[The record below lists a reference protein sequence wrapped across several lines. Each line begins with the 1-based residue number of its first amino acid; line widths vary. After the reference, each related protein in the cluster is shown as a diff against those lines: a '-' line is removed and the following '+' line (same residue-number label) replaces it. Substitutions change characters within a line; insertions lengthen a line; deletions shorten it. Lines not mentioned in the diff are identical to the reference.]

1 MKIRVTLK
9 GQFHYKIEKQL
20 IICYNLPKGNH
31 FHIMDLGDE
40 KMLKCY
46 KKRWQLYMDT
56 GESSKEI
63 RPEIVESWQRCEAM
77 KVDHLGGRG
86 SLVSK
91 EVLSRSISKRKEL
104 IRVARPIMENVF
116 EMVKNTSYS
125 VILTDEKGVII
136 DLIIS
141 KDLERNHVQLN
152 FVKGSKWDEQSVGT
166 NAIGTCLTIDK
177 PIQVNGAEHFC
188 EYHHKWTCSAAPI
201 HNNRG
206 EIIGSFDLSGRVE
219 DVQTHTYGIAVSS
232 ANCIEKQLMVLES
245 FEFLN
250 TTINAINEGIMAIDH
265 DLKVIKVNK
274 KLLDIFNMEEDSI
287 YRIDVN
293 KIFKGIDIENIVLN
307 DKQKMSFSDTIISID
322 NKKIEISL
330 DISPIIVNDQVSG
343 AVMLMKEGK
352 HIRQEVSKL
361 AGFNAN
367 YTFDS
372 IITVDPRME
381 ELINTARKIAKTN
394 CTVLI
399 EGESGTGK
407 ELYAQA
413 IHNESLRKKGP
424 FIAINCSAIPKD
436 LFESELFGYESGS
449 FTGAIK
455 GGRPGKFELANGGTI
470 FLDEIG
476 EIPLEVQPKLLRV
489 LDNNKLVRIGGTY
502 ERDLDVRIMSATNRN
517 LIEEVSK
524 GSFRQDLYF
533 RLNVI
538 NLKIPPLR
546 KRKDDIIQL
555 AKYFL
560 DDLNNENNIRK
571 RFTPEFEEYL
581 LAEEWYGNVR
591 ELKNIIQRAYY
602 MTDKEFIYSCHPVTA
617 AEKTTEKK
625 IDLKPSLNFKDIE
638 RESIIRAL
646 VINEGNVLKAAEDLN
661 LSRATVY
668 RRIKTYSINLKEIKR
683 LDSSLR
689 SG

>member
-1 MKIRVTLK
+1 MEK
-9 GQFHYKIEKQL
+9 GEL
-20 IICYNLPKGNH
+20 S
-31 FHIMDLGDE
+31 E
-40 KMLKCY
+40 
-46 KKRWQLYMDT
+46 
-56 GESSKEI
+56 EI
-63 RPEIVESWQRCEAM
+63 RPEIVESWHRCEAM
-77 KVDHLGGRG
+77 GVDHLGGRG

-91 EVLSRSISKRKEL
+91 EELLRSISKRKEL
-104 IRVARPIMENVF
+104 IKVARPIMENVF

-136 DLIIS
+136 DIIIN
-141 KDLERNHVQLN
+141 KDLEENHVRLN
-152 FVKGSKWDEQSVGT
+152 FMKGSKWDEGSVGT
-166 NAIGTCLTIDK
+166 NAIGTCLAIDK
-177 PIQVNGAEHFC
+177 PMQVNGAEHFC

-206 EIIGSFDLSGRVE
+206 EIIGCFDLSGRVE

-265 DLKVIKVNK
+265 DLKIIKVNK
-274 KLLDIFNMEEDSI
+274 KLLDIFNMEEENI
-287 YRIDVN
+287 YRMDVN
-293 KIFKGIDIENIVLN
+293 KIFEGIDIENIVLN
-307 DKQKMSFSDTIISID
+307 NKQKMSVSDTTISID
-322 NKKIEISL
+322 NKRIEISL

-343 AVMLMKEGK
+343 AVMVMKEGK
-352 HIRQEVSKL
+352 HIRQQVSKL
-361 AGFNAN
+361 AGFKAN

-372 IITVDPRME
+372 IITVDERMKD
-381 ELINTARKIAKTN
+381 LINTAMKIAKTN

-424 FIAINCSAIPKD
+424 FIAINCSAIPKE

-449 FTGAIK
+449 FTGAVK

-489 LDNNKLVRIGGTY
+489 LDNNKVVRIGGTY
-502 ERDLDVRIMSATNRN
+502 ERDLDVRIISATNRN
-517 LIEEVSK
+517 LLEEVSK

-546 KRKDDIIQL
+546 KRRKDIIQL
-555 AKYFL
+555 ARYFL
-560 DDLNNENNIRK
+560 NNLNKETNMRK
-571 RFTPEFEEYL
+571 GFTPEFEEYL
-581 LAEEWYGNVR
+581 ISLKWYGNVR
-591 ELKNIIQRAYY
+591 ELKNIVQRAYY
-602 MTDKEFIYSCHPVTA
+602 MADKEYIHYLPPIVSM
-617 AEKTTEKK
+617 EKNKDNGESAN
-625 IDLKPSLNFKDIE
+625 IENLNFKNIE
-638 RESIIRAL
+638 RESIVRAL
-646 VINEGNVLKAAEDLN
+646 TLNGGNVSKAAEDLN
-661 LSRATVY
+661 ISKATIY
-668 RRIKTYSINLKEIKR
+668 RKIKTYSIDLTKIRR
-683 LDSSLR
+683 LA
-689 SG
+689 